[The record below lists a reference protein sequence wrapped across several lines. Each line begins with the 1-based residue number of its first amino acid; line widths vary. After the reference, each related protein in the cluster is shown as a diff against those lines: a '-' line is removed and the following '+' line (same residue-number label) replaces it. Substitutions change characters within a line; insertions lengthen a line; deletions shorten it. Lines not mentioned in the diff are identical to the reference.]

1 MKIINEMIVALYF
14 RNKDTM
20 KFSNETAV
28 LFISKL
34 TFSIPIF
41 VWLSFIVSIV
51 DRYFLGKDLLSFL
64 PKGKYALWPVVIIIY
79 FIFDRITLKKKD
91 ILVFISELEEGEYF
105 KERVWQFWIFTIIGI
120 LLTASIGYYKK
131 WHLLP

>member
-51 DRYFLGKDLLSFL
+51 DRYFFGKDLLSFL

-131 WHLLP
+131 WHPLP